1 MGKSF
6 QKKEFIP
13 KMPFVKTTKTN
24 AYFKRFQ
31 TQFRRRRE
39 CKTDYYARKRMV
51 TQDLNKYGAPKFRL
65 VARITNAKIIAQIV
79 YSMQKGDF
87 CVAQATSVELSKWGL
102 KTGFTSYAAAYA
114 TGLLVA
120 RRILT
125 KYGLANMFKGTTTVD
140 GVDYDV
146 SADYEAVK
154 QDKRP
159 FKAILDIGCTNAST
173 GNRVFGVLKGAC
185 GGGLHVPHSVKKYP
199 GYVKEE
205 GSKKGVYTAEV
216 HKDRIFGCH
225 IDDYMDKLKE
235 QSDDDFNKQFS
246 KWNKCLSDAKLES
259 CEDLFKKVH
268 DGIRADPVYAKRP
281 SRKAAPQYTDARKT
295 VIVGAKGNKYLRE
308 RKFTHAERKARL
320 QSKIAIAREAAE

>member
-6 QKKEFIP
+6 QKKELID

-24 AYFKRFQ
+24 SYFKRFQ
-31 TQFRRRRE
+31 TKFRRRRE
-39 CKTDYYARKRMV
+39 FKTDYYARKRMV

-65 VARITNAKIIAQIV
+65 VARISNAMIVAQII

-87 CVAQATSVELSKWGL
+87 CVAQANSNELSRWGL

-125 KYGLANMFKGTTTVD
+125 KYGLATMFKGTSPVD

-159 FKAILDIGCTNAST
+159 FKAILDIGTTNSST

-185 GGGLHVPHSVKKYP
+185 DGGLHVPHSVKKYP

-205 GSKKGVYTAEV
+205 ESKKGVYTAEV

-225 IDDYMDKLKE
+225 IDEYMDKLKNDSE
-235 QSDDDFNKQFS
+235 DDFNKQFS
-246 KWNKCLSDAKLES
+246 KWNKCLKDAKVET
-259 CEDLFKKVH
+259 CEDLFKNVH
-268 DGIRADPVYAKRP
+268 AGIRADPVYNKKKREQKP
-281 SRKAAPQYTDARKT
+281 TQYSDKRRT
-295 VIVGAKGNKYLRE
+295 VVKGHKGKEYLRSRRFTYDE
-308 RKFTHAERKARL
+308 RKQAL
-320 QSKIAIAREAAE
+320 QMKIQLAREAAE

>member
-6 QKKEFIP
+6 QKKEFTY

-24 AYFKRFQ
+24 SYFKRFQ
-31 TQFRRRRE
+31 TKFRRRRE
-39 CKTDYYARKRMV
+39 CKTDFYARKRMV

-65 VARITNAKIIAQIV
+65 VARITNSKVIAQVV

-87 CVAQATSVELSKWGL
+87 CVSQATSTELSKWGL
-102 KTGFTSYAAAYA
+102 TTGFTSYAAAYA
-114 TGLLVA
+114 TGLLIA

-125 KYGLANMFKGTTTVD
+125 EYGLANMFKGTQEAD
-140 GVDYDV
+140 GADYDV
-146 SADYEAVK
+146 SADAEAVK

-159 FKAILDIGCTNAST
+159 FKAILDIGNINAST

-185 GGGLHVPHSVKKYP
+185 DGGLHVPHSVRKYP

-205 GSKKGVYTAEV
+205 DSKKGVYTAEV

-225 IDDYMDKLKE
+225 IDDYMEKLKE

-268 DGIRADPVYAKRP
+268 DGIRADPAYNKKP
-281 SRKAAPQYTDARKT
+281 SKNQAPKYKDARRT
-295 VIVGAKGNKYLRE
+295 VVVGAKGNKYLRE

>member
-1 MGKSF
+1 MGKIFSE
-6 QKKEFIP
+6 KRVLS

-39 CKTDYYARKRMV
+39 SKTDYYARKRMV

-65 VARITNAKIIAQIV
+65 VARITNAKVIAQIV

-87 CVAQATSVELSKWGL
+87 CVTQATSVELSKWGL
-102 KTGFTSYAAAYA
+102 TTGFTSYAAAYA

-120 RRILT
+120 RRILS
-125 KYGLANMFKGTTTVD
+125 KYGLANLFKGVSSVD
-140 GVDYDV
+140 GNDYDV
-146 SADYEAVK
+146 SADAEAVK

-159 FKAILDIGCTNAST
+159 FKAILDIGSTNAST

-185 GGGLHVPHSVKKYP
+185 DGGLHVPHSVKKYP
-199 GYVKEE
+199 GYVREE

-225 IDDYMDKLKE
+225 IDEYMDKLKNE
-235 QSDDDFNKQFS
+235 SEDDFNKQFS
-246 KWNKCLSDAKLES
+246 KWNKCLTDAKVDS
-259 CEDLFKKVH
+259 CEDLFIKIH
-268 DGIRADPVYAKRP
+268 EGIRADPLYTKKNRTQKPPV
-281 SRKAAPQYTDARKT
+281 YTDKRRTIIK
-295 VIVGAKGNKYLRE
+295 GAKGKPYLRA
-308 RKFTHAERKARL
+308 RKFTYDERKQAL
-320 QSKIAIAREAAE
+320 QMKINIAREAAE

>member
-39 CKTDYYARKRMV
+39 AKTDYYARKRMV

-87 CVAQATSVELSKWGL
+87 CVTQATSTELSKWGL
-102 KTGFTSYAAAYA
+102 TTGFTSYAAAYA

-120 RRILT
+120 RRILC
-125 KYGLANMFKGTTTVD
+125 KYGLANMFKGVSSVD
-140 GVDYDV
+140 GNDYDV
-146 SADYEAVK
+146 SADAEAVK

-159 FKAILDIGCTNAST
+159 FKAILDIGSTNAST

-185 GGGLHVPHSVKKYP
+185 DGGLHVPHSVKKYP

-216 HKDRIFGCH
+216 HRDRIFGCH
-225 IDDYMDKLKE
+225 IDDYMEKLKSE
-235 QSDDDFNKQFS
+235 NEDDFNKQFS
-246 KWNKCLSDAKLES
+246 KWNKCLTDAKLES
-259 CEDLFKKVH
+259 CEDLFTKIH
-268 DGIRADPVYAKRP
+268 EGIRADPAYKGKTRDNKKPVYTDKRKTIIKGAKGKEYLRCRRFTLEE
-281 SRKAAPQYTDARKT
+281 RKAA
-295 VIVGAKGNKYLRE
+295 
-308 RKFTHAERKARL
+308 L
-320 QSKIAIAREAAE
+320 QLKIQLAREAQE

>member
-6 QKKEFIP
+6 QKKAFLSI
-13 KMPFVKTTKTN
+13 MPFVKTTKTN

-39 CKTDYYARKRMV
+39 SKTDYYARKRMV

-79 YSMQKGDF
+79 YSMQKGDY
-87 CVAQATSVELSKWGL
+87 CVAQATSVELAKWGL
-102 KTGFTSYAAAYA
+102 KTGYTSYAAAYA

-120 RRILT
+120 RRILS
-125 KYGLANMFKGTTTVD
+125 KYGLANMFKGISSVD
-140 GVDYDV
+140 GNDYDV
-146 SADYEAVK
+146 SADAEAVK

-159 FKAILDIGCTNAST
+159 FKAILDIGSTNAST

-185 GGGLHVPHSVKKYP
+185 DGGLHVPHSVKKYP

-205 GSKKGVYTAEV
+205 DSKKGVYTAEV
-216 HKDRIFGCH
+216 HKDRILGCH
-225 IDDYMDKLKE
+225 IDEYMEKLKE
-235 QSDDDFNKQFS
+235 QSEDDFNKQFS
-246 KWNKCLSDAKLES
+246 KWNKCLSDAKIES

-268 DGIRADPVYAKRP
+268 EGIRADPAYSKKQRE
-281 SRKAAPQYTDARKT
+281 SKPQVYTDARRT
-295 VIVGAKGNKYLRE
+295 VIKGAKGKEYLRARRFTYEE
-308 RKFTHAERKARL
+308 RKQAL
-320 QSKIAIAREAAE
+320 QMKISLAREAAE

>member
-6 QKKEFIP
+6 QKKEFTP

-24 AYFKRFQ
+24 SYFKRFQ

-65 VARITNAKIIAQIV
+65 VARITNAKVIAQVV

-87 CVAQATSVELSKWGL
+87 CVSQATSTELSKWGL
-102 KTGFTSYAAAYA
+102 TTGFTSYAAAYA
-114 TGLLVA
+114 TGLLIS

-125 KYGLANMFKGTTTVD
+125 KYGLANMFKGVKEAD
-140 GVDYDV
+140 GADYDV
-146 SADYEAVK
+146 SADAEAVK

-159 FKAILDIGCTNAST
+159 FKAILDIGSTNAST

-185 GGGLHVPHSVKKYP
+185 DGGLHVPHSVKKYP

-225 IDDYMDKLKE
+225 IDDYMEELKNE
-235 QSDDDFNKQFS
+235 SEDDFNRQFS
-246 KWNKCLSDAKLES
+246 KWNKCLADAKCES
-259 CEDLFKKVH
+259 AEQLFKKVH
-268 DGIRADPVYAKRP
+268 AGIRADPAYKKKE
-281 SRKAAPQYTDARKT
+281 RKQEPTKYTDARRT
-295 VIVGAKGNKYLRE
+295 VIKAGNKTYTRD
-308 RKFTHAERKARL
+308 RKFTYDERKKAL
-320 QSKIAIAREAAE
+320 QMKIQLAREAAE

>member
-65 VARITNAKIIAQIV
+65 VARITNAKVIAQIV

-87 CVAQATSVELSKWGL
+87 CFTQATSVELSKWGL
-102 KTGFTSYAAAYA
+102 TTGFTSYAAAYA

-120 RRILT
+120 RRILS
-125 KYGLANMFKGTTTVD
+125 KYGLANLFKGTASVD
-140 GVDYDV
+140 GNDYDV
-146 SADYEAVK
+146 SADAEAVK

-159 FKAILDIGCTNAST
+159 FKAILDIGSTNAST

-185 GGGLHVPHSVKKYP
+185 DGGLYVPHSVNKYA
-199 GYVKEE
+199 GYIKEE
-205 GSKKGVYTAEV
+205 GQKKGEYNAEM
-216 HKDRIFGCH
+216 HKDRILGCH
-225 IDDYMDKLKE
+225 IDEYMEKLKT
-235 QSDDDFNKQFS
+235 QSEDEYKKQFNKWDQ
-246 KWNKCLSDAKLES
+246 CLKKAKVDS
-259 CEDLFKKVH
+259 VEDLYMKIHKAIRESPAYTKVKHDKKKVE
-268 DGIRADPVYAKRP
+268 
-281 SRKAAPQYTDARKT
+281 YTDPRKT
-295 VIVGAKGNKYLRE
+295 VIKTKSGSYLRDRRLTYEE
-308 RKFTHAERKARL
+308 RKNNLAM
-320 QSKIAIAREAAE
+320 

>member
-6 QKKEFIP
+6 QKKEFLS

-39 CKTDYYARKRMV
+39 AKTDYYARKRMV

-65 VARITNAKIIAQIV
+65 VTRITNSKVIAQIV

-87 CVAQATSVELSKWGL
+87 CVTQATSVELAKWGL
-102 KTGFTSYAAAYA
+102 TTGFTSYAAAYA

-125 KYGLANMFKGTTTVD
+125 KYGLASMFKGISNVD
-140 GVDYDV
+140 GNDYDV
-146 SADYEAVK
+146 SADAEAVK

-159 FKAILDIGCTNAST
+159 FKAILDIGSTNAST

-185 GGGLHVPHSVKKYP
+185 DGGLHVPHSVKKYP

-225 IDDYMDKLKE
+225 IDDYMEQLKNE
-235 QSDDDFNKQFS
+235 SEDDFNKQFS
-246 KWNKCLSDAKLES
+246 KWNKCLKDAKVDS
-259 CEDLFKKVH
+259 CEDLFIKVH
-268 DGIRADPVYAKRP
+268 EGIRNDPVHTK
-281 SRKAAPQYTDARKT
+281 KARTQSKTQYLDARKT
-295 VIVGAKGNKYLRE
+295 VIKGAKGKPYLRS
-308 RKFTHAERKARL
+308 R
-320 QSKIAIAREAAE
+320 

>member
-6 QKKEFIP
+6 QKKEFTH

-39 CKTDYYARKRMV
+39 SKTDYYARKRMV

-65 VARITNAKIIAQIV
+65 VARITNSKVIAQIV

-87 CVAQATSVELSKWGL
+87 CVTQSNSTELAKWGL
-102 KTGFTSYAAAYA
+102 TTGYTSYAAAYA

-120 RRILT
+120 RRVLS
-125 KYGLANMFKGTTTVD
+125 KYGLANMFKGVSSVD
-140 GVDYDV
+140 GNDYDV
-146 SADYEAVK
+146 SADAEAVK

-159 FKAILDIGCTNAST
+159 FKAILDIGTTNSST

-185 GGGLHVPHSVKKYP
+185 DGGLHVPHSVKKYP
-199 GYVKEE
+199 GFVKEG
-205 GSKKGVYTAEV
+205 GSTKGVYTAEV

-225 IDDYMDKLKE
+225 IDDYMEKLKNE
-235 QSDDDFNKQFS
+235 NEDDFNKQFS
-246 KWNKCLSDAKLES
+246 KWNQCLKSAKVDS
-259 CEDLFKKVH
+259 CEDLFIKIH
-268 DGIRADPVYAKRP
+268 EGIRADPAYAQKN
-281 SRKAAPQYTDARKT
+281 RKQNPTQYSDARKT
-295 VIVGAKGNKYLRE
+295 IVKGAKGKEYLRARRFTYDE
-308 RKFTHAERKARL
+308 RKHAL
-320 QSKIAIAREAAE
+320 QMKIQIAREAAE

>member
-1 MGKSF
+1 
-6 QKKEFIP
+6 
-13 KMPFVKTTKTN
+13 
-24 AYFKRFQ
+24 
-31 TQFRRRRE
+31 
-39 CKTDYYARKRMV
+39 MV

-65 VARITNAKIIAQIV
+65 VARITNAKVIAQVV

-87 CVAQATSVELSKWGL
+87 CVSQATSTELSKWGL
-102 KTGFTSYAAAYA
+102 TTGFTSYAAAYA
-114 TGLLVA
+114 TGLLIA

-125 KYGLANMFKGTTTVD
+125 KYGLANMFKGVKEAD
-140 GVDYDV
+140 GADYDV
-146 SADYEAVK
+146 SADAEAVK

-159 FKAILDIGCTNAST
+159 FKAILDIGTTNAST

-185 GGGLHVPHSVKKYP
+185 DGGLHVPHSVKKYP

-205 GSKKGVYTAEV
+205 DSKKGVYTAEV

-225 IDDYMDKLKE
+225 IDEYMEKLKE

-268 DGIRADPVYAKRP
+268 DGIRSDPVYTKSKSQKQP
-281 SRKAAPQYTDARKT
+281 PKYTDERRT
-295 VIVGAKGNKYLRE
+295 LIVGAKGKEYMRC
-308 RKFTHAERKARL
+308 RRFTHAERKAAL
-320 QSKIAIAREAAE
+320 QLKIKIAREAAE